1 MQGIPSVR
9 VEGGPL
15 ERGRQYGE
23 SARELVQRSLE
34 AYEGVFAHYAGWD
47 WPTVSERA
55 LRYVAPIEAVW
66 PQYAD
71 EMRGIAEGAGVEFA
85 DIMALNTRTEVL
97 FAAKAAHAGTG
108 PALPPECSGFAALPE
123 ATADGGLLM
132 GQNWDWLLHSVDTCI
147 LLEARQDGAP
157 DFVTVVEAGLL
168 AKAGMNSSGLGL
180 CTNALVCGADRGEP
194 GIPYH
199 VVLRAILDAETMS
212 DALIALQQG
221 IRSSSATYMIGHTD
235 GLAVTVE
242 AVPGD
247 HTQLHLLFA
256 EDGVL
261 LHTNHFLA
269 GIGAAARDVSPWAFP
284 DSPFRLDRMRRVVR
298 DAPAFSVELAER
310 LLADHANYPNSIC
323 CHPDARYDP
332 AERWATVASLVMELD
347 ARVLHLASGQPCSV
361 PFARLDYSDFL
372 AKPSP
377 VARRTATTPAH

>member
-23 SARELVQRSLE
+23 IARERVRRSIE
-34 AYEGVFAHYAGWD
+34 AYEAVFAHYAEWD
-47 WPTVSERA
+47 WPTVSAHA
-55 LRYVAPIEAVW
+55 LRYVAPIEQLW
-66 PQYAD
+66 PQYVQ
-71 EMRGIAEGAGVEFA
+71 EIRGIAEGAGVGFA
-85 DIMALNTRTEVL
+85 DIMAINTRTEVM
-97 FAAKAAHAGTG
+97 FAAKVAHAGV
-108 PALPPECSGFAALPE
+108 ALPPECSSFAALPE
-123 ATADGGLLM
+123 ATSDRGTLM

-157 DFVTVVEAGLL
+157 DYVTVVEAGLL

-212 DALIALQQG
+212 DALVAMQRG
-221 IRSSSATYMIGHTD
+221 VRSSSATYLVGHTD

-247 HTQLHLLFA
+247 HTRLHLRFA
-256 EDGVL
+256 QDGVL

-269 GIGAAARDVSPWAFP
+269 DIGDARDISPWAFP
-284 DSPFRLDRMRRVVR
+284 DSPFRLDRMRRIVG
-298 DAPAFSVELAER
+298 DAPTVSLELAQG
-310 LLADHANYPNSIC
+310 LLADHANYPNAIC
-323 CHPDARYDP
+323 CHPDARFAA
-332 AERWATVASLVMELD
+332 AEQWATVASLIMELD
-347 ARVLHLASGQPCSV
+347 TRVLHLASGQPCTV
-361 PFARLDYSDFL
+361 PYVRLDYSGFL
-372 AKPSP
+372 SKPSP
-377 VARRTATTPAH
+377 VAPVA

>member
-1 MQGIPSVR
+1 MQGLPSVR
-9 VEGGPL
+9 VEGGPH

-23 SARELVQRSLE
+23 GARELVQRSVE

-47 WPTVSERA
+47 WPTVGEHA
-55 LRYVAPIEAVW
+55 LRYVAPVEAVW
-66 PQYAD
+66 PQYLE
-71 EMRGIAEGAGVEFA
+71 EMRGIAEGAGVAFT
-85 DIMALNTRTEVL
+85 DILSINARTEVL
-97 FAAKAAHAGTG
+97 FAAKAAHAGNG
-108 PALPPECSGFAALPE
+108 ALPHECSAFAVLPE
-123 ATADGGLLM
+123 ASADGRTLM

-180 CTNALVCGADRGEP
+180 CTNALVSGADRGEP

-199 VVLRAILDAETMS
+199 VLLRAILDAETMS
-212 DALIALQQG
+212 DALIALQHG
-221 IRSSSATYMIGHTD
+221 VRSSSATYMIGHTD

-242 AVPGD
+242 AAPGD
-247 HTQLHLLFA
+247 HAQLHLLFA

-269 GIGAAARDVSPWAFP
+269 DIGAARDLTAFIFP
-284 DSPFRLDRMRRVVR
+284 DSPFRLDRMRRAVAE
-298 DAPAFSVELAER
+298 APSFSLELGQS

-323 CHPDARYDP
+323 CHPDARYHP
-332 AERWATVASLVMELD
+332 AEQWATVASLVMELD
-347 ARVLHLASGQPCSV
+347 ARVLHLASGQPCTV
-361 PFARLDYSDFL
+361 PYARLDYSEFL

-377 VARRTATTPAH
+377 VAQGAPATRAH